1 MYKKI
6 KEKFKTYFNYIK
18 ASTRKTRYSAIEK
31 IFRLPG
37 ITSFIKYPKGIHKLA
52 YCGVNAYNNDKGV
65 VKATYKKIYKI
76 HKINRTQPKTL
87 DENIHREFD
96 IESKHESPAA
106 FVAVFP
112 DGEVWNRNGAV
123 VTPDGYLVADVS
135 SNFSDDPKEPLNFIE
150 WKLPAVYK
158 VPGTVAV
165 LSVIGGEGYFHWM
178 FDVLPRIHLL
188 RYSGIFLEDID
199 KFIINTYK
207 YPYQRE
213 TLNLLQIPETKL
225 IESFKYPHLKTDT
238 LVVPSLAG
246 ITGNMPNWVCDF
258 LRKEFLHSGII
269 NKSSLSK
276 QIYISRANA
285 SCRRV
290 INEVEVINFLK
301 KFGFEQVTLES
312 LSVSEQAAL
321 FSSAQVVVAPHG
333 AGLSNVVF
341 CNPGTKVIELFSAN
355 YVNVCFWALSNQVGC
370 EYYYLRG
377 EDTNQQEDIARDGN
391 TENIL
396 VNIELLSKTIELA
409 ELGVEVAKDSVGKSL
424 KNSGVVVNI

>member
-1 MYKKI
+1 MFGL
-6 KEKFKTYFNYIK
+6 ER
-18 ASTRKTRYSAIEK
+18 SSS
-31 IFRLPG
+31 P
-37 ITSFIKYPKGIHKLA
+37 
-52 YCGVNAYNNDKGV
+52 VNAYNNDKGV
-65 VKATYKKIYKI
+65 IKASYKEIYNSNKIY
-76 HKINRTQPKTL
+76 RTQPKTV
-87 DENIHREFD
+87 DEKIHGEFD
-96 IESKHESPAA
+96 IEYKHESPAA

-135 SNFSDDPKEPLNFIE
+135 SNFSNAPKEPLNFIE
-150 WKLPAVYK
+150 WKLPSVYK
-158 VPGTVAV
+158 VPGKVAV

-188 RYSGIFLEDID
+188 RSSGICLEDID
-199 KFIINTYK
+199 KFIITTYK
-207 YPYQRE
+207 FPYQRE
-213 TLNLLQIPETKL
+213 TLNLFQIPETKL
-225 IESFKYPHLKTDT
+225 VESFKYHHIKTDT

-246 ITGNMPNWVCDF
+246 ITGNMPKWVCDF
-258 LRKEFLHSGII
+258 LRKEFLHSRVI
-269 NKSSLSK
+269 NKSSLPK
-276 QIYISRANA
+276 RIYISRAKA

-301 KFGFEQVTLES
+301 KFGFEQITLES

-377 EDTNQQEDIARDGN
+377 ENTNKQEDIARDGN
-391 TENIL
+391 AENIL

-409 ELGVEVAKDSVGKSL
+409 ELGVGVAKDSGRKSL
-424 KNSGVVVNI
+424 KNSGLVVNIQG